1 MTVLSVQLPI
11 AIYDLFVNNTG
22 GATGVHG
29 LTAELQA
36 AVLGINVKGLN
47 GIAIFVT
54 DNQLSP
60 VVVKTH
66 EPGCLAFAGHKTDGA
81 QETILGV
88 NLKSSQAFMNTVRS
102 INKFAGRMNQRSAGL
117 AFPGISIR

>member
-36 AVLGINVKGLN
+36 AVLGINVCIIGLH
-47 GIAIFVT
+47 GMVDEFRHTYFVEM
-54 DNQLSP
+54 SI
-60 VVVKTH
+60 VVERLFDVFEIRATTR
-66 EPGCLAFAGHKTDGA
+66 ED
-81 QETILGV
+81 E
-88 NLKSSQAFMNTVRS
+88 SSEE
-102 INKFAGRMNQRSAGL
+102 
-117 AFPGISIR
+117 